1 MRNKQ
6 LLIFP
11 FTVPLDGAGNMR
23 DAAQGI
29 YGRSLARALA
39 ERLCDVPS
47 LEATP
52 ATLTAH
58 GSPECPSDDPKEHG
72 WVVATQP
79 WTLDEALQVSLPEGT
94 QTLLHGAAELTDRVR
109 MRLLLVDQP
118 KRSLALDAVVLRPR
132 AELFAALDEAAAS
145 VAEALGQ
152 RLPRRSWPTNDVEA
166 YVAYLRGR
174 DMSAAVEAG
183 VHVQEP
189 ERSFEGYLE
198 AARRDPEFEE
208 AQDRLLSLA
217 LDVALGGQGS
227 STVAKRACERL
238 LVVAPAAYKA
248 HATLA
253 EIALAEGDP
262 AEAVGHLERLLA
274 LQDDWWP
281 AFERMGTALLRQGK
295 TGEALSWF
303 TRALSRKPDDADA
316 LFGRGVCLAEAGK
329 LEEAVAAW
337 STVLAQEDQGHRAAQ
352 LHLNLARA
360 LDRLGRTREANQHRA
375 ALRRLEGRPRFGLA
389 WLRDQ
394 VRGLFGR

>member
-1 MRNKQ
+1 MRSMMG
-6 LLIFP
+6 FG
-11 FTVPLDGAGNMR
+11 VPLMPHSAYQVVTSMLTPDSCSVGTSGSSSERLAVVTASARRQQYDGAR
-23 DAAQGI
+23 
-29 YGRSLARALA
+29 R
-39 ERLCDVPS
+39 
-47 LEATP
+47 
-52 ATLTAH
+52 
-58 GSPECPSDDPKEHG
+58 
-72 WVVATQP
+72 TQH
-79 WTLDEALQVSLPEGT
+79 Q
-94 QTLLHGAAELTDRVR
+94 
-109 MRLLLVDQP
+109 
-118 KRSLALDAVVLRPR
+118 
-132 AELFAALDEAAAS
+132 
-145 VAEALGQ
+145 
-152 RLPRRSWPTNDVEA
+152 
-166 YVAYLRGR
+166 
-174 DMSAAVEAG
+174 
-183 VHVQEP
+183 
-189 ERSFEGYLE
+189 
-198 AARRDPEFEE
+198 
-208 AQDRLLSLA
+208 
-217 LDVALGGQGS
+217 
-227 STVAKRACERL
+227 RL